1 MRLRAGSWKSGST
14 AEGRAGVASPLPG
27 RRVHALVVA
36 LIVAAHA
43 AFIAWAWKP
52 AAEAVKP
59 PAKAMS
65 MRLVAATGSRPAV
78 APTARADL
86 PRIAPVKP
94 PKAVKKSV
102 APLAPPAP
110 PVTVQADTPAIQGI
124 TFAPAR
130 IAFGAPSVPREE
142 HPAPPP
148 PPPIHLLQMQAQLMA
163 ARSQIAEALQRELG
177 SWQAPDATSQG
188 ACTIAAAPDAKLVCD
203 SEPLAAALASRETR
217 LIGLLR
223 AWRGMEPAT
232 QGLSIA
238 VVGGRY
244 EARWL

>member
-43 AFIAWAWKP
+43 AFIALAWKP
-52 AAEAVKP
+52 AAEVVKP

-65 MRLVAATGSRPAV
+65 MRLVAATVSRPAV
-78 APTARADL
+78 APAAYADL
-86 PRIAPVKP
+86 PRVAPAKP
-94 PKAVKKSV
+94 RKAVTKRV
-102 APLAPPAP
+102 TPPAP
-110 PVTVQADTPAIQGI
+110 PVPSVTAQADPPAVQGI
-124 TFAPAR
+124 AFAPAR
-130 IAFGAPSVPREE
+130 IAFGAPSLPREE
-142 HPAPPP
+142 RPAPPP

-177 SWQAPDATSQG
+177 SWQAPDASAQG
-188 ACTIAAAPDAKLVCD
+188 ACTIAATPDAKLACD
-203 SEPLAAALASRETR
+203 SEPLAAALASRETQ